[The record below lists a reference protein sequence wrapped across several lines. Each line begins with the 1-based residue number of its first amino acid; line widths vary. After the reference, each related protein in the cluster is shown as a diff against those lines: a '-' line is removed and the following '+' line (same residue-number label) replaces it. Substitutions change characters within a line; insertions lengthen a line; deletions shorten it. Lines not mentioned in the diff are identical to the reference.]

1 MVFDLDHKRV
11 CNPVLEGTSGLSV
24 YDSGEVVCA
33 YVHLPGIVFY
43 CSVLS
48 EISEHQFKESFTQCL
63 MFLVFMILLW
73 QSGMPALCSQDVEKG
88 GQHG

>member
-1 MVFDLDHKRV
+1 MNADVEQKERSSDDLDHKRV

-43 CSVLS
+43 SSILS
-48 EISEHQFKESFTQCL
+48 EISEHQFKELFTQCL
-63 MFLVFMILLW
+63 VFLVFLIVLR
-73 QSGMPALCSQDVEKG
+73 
-88 GQHG
+88 